1 MIKRMKEYET
11 KLSEKICTE
20 FTASKKKWF
29 CLSIYRPPSPNNIV
43 NFFEEL
49 TDSLNRAISNNNNII
64 LMGEINIDIKKENSK
79 AYNKLEE
86 LCHTSNLTNLV
97 KSET

>member
-1 MIKRMKEYET
+1 MTKRMKEYET

-86 LCHTSNLTNLV
+86 LCDTSNLTNLV